1 MGYRYIEGENPFKD
15 VIVKSLLL
23 EVTNKEK
30 ISEDFYDVFE
40 FILKNALDNEKNVV
54 FLDYEFKNDNNQ
66 VKILANNAITSFWL
80 SGLILDDVKLADEVI
95 EDGNYRYRYD
105 SKKRCL
111 TKKIKNDKKGYIKR
125 N

>member
-1 MGYRYIEGENPFKD
+1 MACKYIEGENPFKD

-40 FILKNALDNEKNVV
+40 FILENTLENQKNVV
-54 FLDYEFKNDNNQ
+54 LLDYEIKKKDNQ
-66 VKILANNAITSFWL
+66 VILLANNAITSFWL
-80 SGLILDDVKLADEVI
+80 SGFILDDVKLADDVLEY
-95 EDGNYRYRYD
+95 DNYWYKYD

-111 TKKIKNDKKGYIKR
+111 TKKNKNVRK
-125 N
+125 

>member
-1 MGYRYIEGENPFKD
+1 MACKYIEGENPFKD

-30 ISEDFYDVFE
+30 ISEDFFDVFE

-54 FLDYEFKNDNNQ
+54 LLDYEIEKDNNQ

-80 SGLILDDVKLADEVI
+80 SGLILDDVDLADEVI
-95 EDGNYRYRYD
+95 ENDDYIYRYN

-111 TKKIKNDKKGYIKR
+111 TKKIKNDKKRYTKR

>member
-1 MGYRYIEGENPFKD
+1 MACKYIEGENPFKD

-30 ISEDFYDVFE
+30 ISDDFYDVFE
-40 FILKNALDNEKNVV
+40 FILENTLDNQKNVV
-54 FLDYEFKNDNNQ
+54 FLDYEIEKDNNQ

-80 SGLILDDVKLADEVI
+80 SGFILDDIKLADEVL
-95 EDGNYRYRYD
+95 EYDDYTYRYN

-111 TKKIKNDKKGYIKR
+111 TKKNKNVRK
-125 N
+125 